1 MSAGMRGT
9 QCAPQLY
16 HLGRTVGNLGID
28 DQEAE
33 IRVLP
38 RIAARMRTEQ
48 QDALRVGAVR

>member
-1 MSAGMRGT
+1 MRGT